1 MLSQVIQTPLHGFFS
16 GPTPFLSNTE
26 CVVLITK
33 GRSFITG
40 NLPQSFLAKTLG
52 KSMYT
57 LLVGD

>member
-1 MLSQVIQTPLHGFFS
+1 MLSQVIQTSLHDFFS

-26 CVVLITK
+26 YVVLITK
-33 GRSFITG
+33 RRSCITG
-40 NLPQSFLAKTLG
+40 NLPQRFLAKTLG